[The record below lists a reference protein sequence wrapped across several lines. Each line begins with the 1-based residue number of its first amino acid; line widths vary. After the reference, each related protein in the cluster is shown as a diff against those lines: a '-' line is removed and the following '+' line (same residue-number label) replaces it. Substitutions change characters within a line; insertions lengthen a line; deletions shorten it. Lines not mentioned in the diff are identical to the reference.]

1 MIRESYDLIMNPE
14 KNPLNILP
22 KTVRFQFMMI
32 LAYMWS
38 AIFALWV
45 GQMVLFGVS
54 AAGHTLLLLGFFFT
68 ADIFRRARQQS
79 MGHRDAMRNPTD
91 GTVLHD
97 DIWGAPA
104 PVFSHRN

>member
-1 MIRESYDLIMNPE
+1 MIRQSYDFIMDPE
-14 KNPLNILP
+14 QNPLEVLP

-54 AAGHTLLLLGFFFT
+54 AIGHTLLLIGLFFT
-68 ADIFRRARQQS
+68 ADIFRRARRQS
-79 MGHRDAMRNPTD
+79 ISHRDAMRDPRD

-104 PVFSHRN
+104 PAFSSKS

>member
-1 MIRESYDLIMNPE
+1 MIRNSYDLIMDPE
-14 KNPLNILP
+14 QNPLNVLP
-22 KTVRFQFMMI
+22 KTVRFQFMII

-54 AAGHTLLLLGFFFT
+54 AIGHTLLLIGFFFT
-68 ADIFRRARQQS
+68 ADIFRRARRQNTS
-79 MGHRDAMRNPTD
+79 HRDAMRNPRD

-104 PVFSHRN
+104 RVLSPQN